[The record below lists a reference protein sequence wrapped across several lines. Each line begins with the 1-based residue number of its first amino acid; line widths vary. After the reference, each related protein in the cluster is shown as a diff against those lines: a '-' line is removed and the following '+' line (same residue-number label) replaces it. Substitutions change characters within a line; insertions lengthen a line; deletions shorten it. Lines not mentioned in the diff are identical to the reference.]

1 MESLEEC
8 GEVDVLKSVSSMRQ
22 DRGGMVQNKSQY
34 VFIHMV
40 STFLHILLFNCVHIL
55 SDAYYYDD
63 LPYFLS
69 NQSLY
74 QYGLWLERTKAPMKS
89 FLVGDF
95 PDSGSH
101 TKLLDED

>member
-1 MESLEEC
+1 LFQFSAGIGRSGVFLATLLGMESLEEC

-34 VFIHMV
+34 VFIHM
-40 STFLHILLFNCVHIL
+40 
-55 SDAYYYDD
+55 
-63 LPYFLS
+63 
-69 NQSLY
+69 SLY